1 MAAAYKVVYCRMK
14 ISMKSEYALRAI
26 FDLATQPPGELV
38 KAAVIAG
45 RQSITRKLLE
55 LILSELKMGGFV
67 CARRGSDGG
76 YRLAKPAG
84 EITVGEVLTF
94 VGEIRPPKRR
104 SPGPFHELWT
114 RVDCLIFD
122 VADNTTFADLAEQW
136 QESQKQFV
144 ATWEI

>member
-1 MAAAYKVVYCRMK
+1 MK

-26 FDLATQPPGELV
+26 FDLAMQPSGELV
-38 KAAVIAG
+38 KAAAIAS

-55 LILSELKMGGFV
+55 LILAELKMGGFV

-104 SPGPFHELWT
+104 DPGPFHELWH
-114 RVDCLIFD
+114 RVDSLIFE
-122 VADNTTFADLAEQW
+122 VVDNTTFAELAEQW
-136 QESQKQFV
+136 QESQKHYV